1 MLIFLAVLLCFNE
14 AFSRT
19 SVAAAETERMTDTI
33 RNKIIDMH
41 NRYRSMLAQGQ
52 VRNGKE
58 GSPNCPKATNM
69 YRMRYDM
76 AMEKEAQLYADSCPD
91 KGSDVST
98 RPYSGENTEID
109 PSTTISYLDAVVN
122 ALETWWTQ
130 VSNSGVNKH
139 MKYTEYLA
147 TKDNAPTKF
156 TQMAWAATYKVGCGL
171 NRCNYGTIVVCRYSP
186 RGNIHTQYI
195 YRIGNVCALCAD
207 SCVNGLCS
215 APAR

>member
-1 MLIFLAVLLCFNE
+1 
-14 AFSRT
+14 
-19 SVAAAETERMTDTI
+19 
-33 RNKIIDMH
+33 
-41 NRYRSMLAQGQ
+41 MLAQGQ

-122 ALETWWTQ
+122 
-130 VSNSGVNKH
+130 
-139 MKYTEYLA
+139 
-147 TKDNAPTKF
+147 
-156 TQMAWAATYKVGCGL
+156 MAWAATYKVGCGL

-186 RGNIHTQYI
+186 R
-195 YRIGNVCALCAD
+195 
-207 SCVNGLCS
+207 
-215 APAR
+215 